1 MAYVRPPN
9 SIVAG
14 VGLAQ
19 TPASDSLSPSGV
31 SPVTLNAN
39 IATTSNLGIVQ
50 VGGNINVTPGGVIS
64 IPQDVSSN
72 ANVTFGNVTITGNV
86 VINGNSA
93 VSSVTPVAGAGVG
106 ISDLIANGPD
116 VSFKVTNTGVV
127 SLIAGADISVSSATG
142 NITVADTSTLQSVTV
157 RGSTTDQSINVNNA
171 TPSTSTVT
179 GAVVIN
185 GGLGVGGN
193 VYAGQIFDGNNR
205 VVTSV
210 TPTAGANGGISID
223 SLIST
228 GPDASWTVVNTGV
241 LRIIPGAG
249 INVDVQT
256 GNVTVSA
263 TGADIIKTITVT
275 ADYTATAEDEYIGVN
290 STNPVTITLPTGIV
304 GRCYIITDEYGA
316 GAGLITVQ
324 GTGGELINGT
334 TAEIAIPYSS
344 ITVVF
349 NSGMWHII

>member
-1 MAYVRPPN
+1 MAYTRPPN

-19 TPASDSLSPSGV
+19 TPASDSLSPSGI

-39 IATTSNLGIVQ
+39 IATTSSLGIVQ

-86 VINGNSA
+86 IINGNSA
-93 VSSVTPVAGAGVG
+93 VSSVTPIAGAGVS
-106 ISDLIANGPD
+106 ISDLNANGPD
-116 VSFKVTNTGVV
+116 VSFKVTNIGVV
-127 SLIAGADISVSSATG
+127 SLIAGTDISVSSATG

-157 RGSTTDQSINVNNA
+157 RGSTTNQSINVNNA

-193 VYAGQIFDGNNR
+193 VNAGQIFDGGNR

-210 TPTAGANGGISID
+210 TPTAGAGIEID
-223 SLIST
+223 SLVST
-228 GPDASWTVVNTGV
+228 GPDSSFTVVNTGV
-241 LRIIPGAG
+241 LSLIAG
-249 INVDVQT
+249 T
-256 GNVTVSA
+256 GITVSSATGDVTVSA
-263 TGADIIKTITVT
+263 TGTSIIKTITVF
-275 ADYTATAEDEYIGVN
+275 ADYTATEDDEYIGVD
-290 STNPVTITLPTGIV
+290 SASPVIITLPPGIK
-304 GRCYIITDEYGA
+304 GRTYIITDEHGA
-316 GAGLITVQ
+316 GAGLITIQ
-324 GTGGELINGT
+324 GDIGLAELINGS

>member
-1 MAYVRPPN
+1 MAYTRPPN
-9 SIVAG
+9 SVIAG

-19 TPASDSLSPSGV
+19 IPASNSFSPSGAT
-31 SPVTLNAN
+31 PVTINAN
-39 IATTSNLGIVQ
+39 IATTGSLGIVQ

-86 VINGNSA
+86 IINGNSA
-93 VSSVTPVAGAGVG
+93 VSSVTPIAGAGVS

-116 VSFKVTNTGVV
+116 VTFKVTNIGVV
-127 SLIAGADISVSSATG
+127 SLIAGTDISVSSATG
-142 NITVADTSTLQSVTV
+142 NITVADTSTLQSVTD
-157 RGSTTDQSINVNNA
+157 RGSITTNAININNA

-193 VYAGQIFDGNNR
+193 VYAGQVFDDNNR

-223 SLIST
+223 SLVST

-241 LRIIPGAG
+241 LRIIPGTG

-263 TGADIIKTITVT
+263 TGTSVIKVKTVF
-275 ADYTATAEDEYIGVN
+275 ADYTATEDDEYIGVD
-290 STNPVTITLPTGIV
+290 SADPVTITLPAGIL
-304 GRCYIITDEYGA
+304 GRTYIITDEHGP
-316 GAGLITVQ
+316 GAGLITIQ
-324 GTGGELINGT
+324 GSGGELINGY